1 MKWSKNFNDRNLD
14 GMFRLI
20 LKNTKKFVSKFMYNN
35 LKIHGIIIA
44 YLTKID
50 FCNRFRKLNS
60 LTESDLE
67 FFMLLK
73 GNSLRKFSVMVIT
86 CHEIIIINIFQLV
99 PLLSFLFRKT
109 LWSHSCCEYSS
120 LKPGWILNILYFSLL
135 IMARKKLLYFLHFKV
150 MLTLS
155 VTCLII
161 KIFLEV

>member
-1 MKWSKNFNDRNLD
+1 
-14 GMFRLI
+14 
-20 LKNTKKFVSKFMYNN
+20 MYNN

-67 FFMLLK
+67 SFMLLK

-109 LWSHSCCEYSS
+109 L
-120 LKPGWILNILYFSLL
+120 
-135 IMARKKLLYFLHFKV
+135 
-150 MLTLS
+150 
-155 VTCLII
+155 
-161 KIFLEV
+161 